1 MPNAFGVIE
10 QQKLKF
16 VYENNRA
23 KIMRVYR
30 IFIKERHIMANV
42 QKKRVEKKHTEL
54 SDSINAGSKCI
65 SFGGMPLI
73 KKEETKETS
82 LEQSV
87 STELLESDD
96 ALETG
101 KEVDQQ
107 DDVESSPAFEVAIS
121 SDTVLSDDSDASDAN
136 KDGENNNA
144 CEISEPYSEHV
155 CRAQQTEQIQQEVHK
170 ETDQQIQQV
179 EEEKSKSQETPQ
191 EQQAFQKEQAPQEQQ
206 TQHGELSEQEQLV
219 IQESQTP
226 QEQQTMQGELPEQEQ
241 QDTQDTASIGDP
253 DDDIAAE
260 EFLAT
265 SKINEHVCQQR
276 KPRCEFSLEDNNIDG
291 NPGTISEL
299 HDKQKDFFKLGTTV
313 KADWRKTAL
322 GRLHSLIDKYET
334 PLIEAIHRDLG
345 ITRYEAYLTEL
356 APVHAEFKILRKNIE
371 KFCASSKMGV
381 EKDLL
386 PTSYVECWQPHG
398 TVCII
403 NSWESPVAMA
413 VILLAEA
420 IAAGNTVVLKNSGRT
435 KRCNEVLA
443 AAFDELFK
451 SDYVRFIFGGADM
464 DAVLLSTR
472 FNKFCYVG
480 PRKNAAIVYEASA
493 NACAPTMLL
502 NSNNACFVDST
513 ANVKSAAEKIMW
525 GKMIHSGQTRY
536 TPHYALVSG
545 AVYKTFIN
553 RTFGYIE
560 HTYGSDPIHS
570 KGYPRM
576 FSRAEFDQAC
586 ELLDGIG
593 SKAQI
598 VYGGE
603 RDLETLRI
611 APTVVLCDSI
621 DNPLFKRPITGPILV
636 VGTFGRAEEA
646 FEQINQLPT
655 PAAFYMFSS
664 DKDTQ
669 EFAMRNA
676 QFGQGCINDC
686 MMQIINRKG
695 SHSATGASG
704 VGTIGAMRG
713 LEEFG
718 IRRIMAVSGEGSSL
732 KSWRKTPFP
741 LEGYDKIKKVFKFFT
756 SQK

>member
-1 MPNAFGVIE
+1 
-10 QQKLKF
+10 
-16 VYENNRA
+16 
-23 KIMRVYR
+23 
-30 IFIKERHIMANV
+30 MANV
-42 QKKRVEKKHTEL
+42 QKKRVEKNSVDHVGAA
-54 SDSINAGSKCI
+54 NAAGKCI
-65 SFGGMPLI
+65 SFDGLPIIQEGISGNSSSEQLGLD
-73 KKEETKETS
+73 KSVANEQDTEEIALQNDGEKAS
-82 LEQSV
+82 LASEI
-87 STELLESDD
+87 
-96 ALETG
+96 
-101 KEVDQQ
+101 
-107 DDVESSPAFEVAIS
+107 DVS
-121 SDTVLSDDSDASDAN
+121 SDINGDNN
-136 KDGENNNA
+136 KNNESESCNNSEVSKVQPAEDQKEQHA
-144 CEISEPYSEHV
+144 CQEQ
-155 CRAQQTEQIQQEVHK
+155 AGQDTQQNQQN
-170 ETDQQIQQV
+170 
-179 EEEKSKSQETPQ
+179 SQELQ
-191 EQQAFQKEQAPQEQQ
+191 EQQSCQEQQ
-206 TQHGELSEQEQLV
+206 PLQEKQDN
-219 IQESQTP
+219 S
-226 QEQQTMQGELPEQEQ
+226 
-241 QDTQDTASIGDP
+241 QDTIAINEP

-260 EFLAT
+260 EFI
-265 SKINEHVCQQR
+265 SKNKSSKQASLQR
-276 KPRCEFSLEDNNIDG
+276 KHKYVFTQENNNIDG

-299 HDKQKDFFKLGTTV
+299 LDKQKDFFKLGTSV

-356 APVHAEFKILRKNIE
+356 APIHAEFKVLRKNIE
-371 KFCASSKMGV
+371 KFCASQKMGV

-386 PTSYVECWQPHG
+386 PTSFIECWQPHG

-403 NSWESPVAMA
+403 NSWESPVAMS

-443 AAFDELFK
+443 TAFDELFK
-451 SDYVRFIFGGADM
+451 PDYVRFVFGGADM

-480 PRKNAAIVYEASA
+480 SKKNSPIVYEAST

-502 NSNNACFVDST
+502 NNNNACFIDST
-513 ANVKSAAEKIMW
+513 ANIETAAEKIMW
-525 GKMIHSGQTRY
+525 GKMIHAGQTRY
-536 TPHYALVSG
+536 TPHYAMVSD

-560 HTYGSDPIHS
+560 HTYGDDAIHA

-576 FSRAEFDQAC
+576 FSRTEFDQAC
-586 ELLDGIG
+586 ELLDSIG
-593 SKAQI
+593 SKARI

-603 RDLETLRI
+603 RDIETLRI
-611 APTVVLCDSI
+611 APTVILCDSI

-636 VGTFGRAEEA
+636 VGTFGRAEDA

-655 PAAFYMFSS
+655 PPAFYMFSK

-695 SHSATGASG
+695 SHSSTGTSG
-704 VGTIGAMRG
+704 MGTIGAMRG

-718 IRRIMAVSGEGSSL
+718 TRRIMAVSGEGSSL

-741 LEGYDKIKKVFKFFT
+741 LEGYDKVKKVFKFFT